1 MQKIALPRNLDATP
15 IWNKDGLALIGLSIR
30 VSGCLLKDERLPQFS
45 RYAYLTEAF
54 GYDVDRLVMVN
65 SKAFKALKDLLTTEK
80 YGQNHD
86 YARTD
91 KKRLI
96 RITEEVNDI
105 FQVFITEDDLNG
117 KQDVPV
123 LSKDVFRITS
133 NTLYT
138 KHFSPERDLEFSN
151 GRIVSQSDKSTKLS
165 TEDAKTLEWLVNNQI
180 VPKSQEEFDILLER
194 IKKQFYHPEV
204 IHETI
209 PLRAV

>member
-30 VSGCLLKDERLPQFS
+30 VSQALLKDERLPQFS
-45 RYAYLTEAF
+45 RYAYLTEVF
-54 GYDVDRLVMVN
+54 GYDVDRLVLVN
-65 SKAFKALKDLLTTEK
+65 SGAFKTLKDALITER
-80 YGQNHD
+80 YILNRD
-86 YARTD
+86 YVRSD

-96 RITEEVNDI
+96 SIDKELSDI
-105 FQVFITEDDLNG
+105 FQVFITEDDLGG
-117 KQDVPV
+117 KTDVPT

-138 KHFSPERDLEFSN
+138 KHFSTERDLEFSN
-151 GRIVSQSDKSTKLS
+151 NRVVSRTDKSTKLS

-204 IHETI
+204 IHESI
-209 PLRAV
+209 PLRAI